1 MTKGHQRRAKLRPI
15 DGVSQTG
22 RGIQAFS
29 LGPILKKME
38 FQAQK

>member
-1 MTKGHQRRAKLRPI
+1 MTKVRQHRAILRPI
-15 DGVSQTG
+15 GGVSQTG

-29 LGPILKKME
+29 LGPILKKTE